1 MVNTRE
7 KLGLRNKGLFYDV
20 GAYFLSCK
28 EQMAHIQDMHAKY
41 VLKKVLYKKCIYFF
55 IVIDLPYQKVL
66 SYEPSRPQS
75 SMQHSIL
82 MR

>member
-20 GAYFLSCK
+20 GTYFLSCK

-41 VLKKVLYKKCIYFF
+41 VLKKYFIKNAFIFF
-55 IVIDLPYQKVL
+55 IVIDLSV
-66 SYEPSRPQS
+66 SRS
-75 SMQHSIL
+75 L
-82 MR
+82 KL